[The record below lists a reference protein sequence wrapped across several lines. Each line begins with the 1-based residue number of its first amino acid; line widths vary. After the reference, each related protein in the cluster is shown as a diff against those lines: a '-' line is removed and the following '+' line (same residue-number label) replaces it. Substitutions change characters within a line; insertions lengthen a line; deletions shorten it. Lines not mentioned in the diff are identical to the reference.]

1 MSNAILNNV
10 YNHYLTTYA
19 PKSTT
24 QYDTHKKS
32 DLRKIYNS
40 IVKLSKDSP
49 WYLDVKSAE
58 TKEYAIGIKEGAR
71 QLHNTIA
78 ALGDLES
85 DSLLGKKTASS
96 SNPDA
101 VLATYIGDGSKNSP
115 APMLEIS
122 VEHLAAS
129 QENMGS
135 YLPDTK
141 IGLPS
146 DTYSFDVAINDL
158 NYQFQFHIEDNETNK
173 EVQTRLVRLI
183 NNADIGIEARL
194 DEGNARSS
202 IRLTSAFTGL
212 PEGKDN
218 IFSITD
224 EHTEKASGAVEY
236 FGLSYNTRQASN
248 SFFTLNGQQRSTASN
263 TFTVGANY
271 EIELV
276 GETDGEIPVRIGLKT
291 DLESL
296 TDNIG
301 SLIGS
306 YNSFVSAAG
315 NYTDS
320 SGISNKLSREMGK
333 IASLYKEEMDK
344 MGIRMQSDRT
354 LSIDEEV
361 LKESVLSG
369 SEDFSYDTLKNFAN
383 ALVKKTSQVSL
394 NPMAYVDRTIAAYK
408 NPGKSF
414 ANPYVT
420 SSYSGMIFNSYC

>member
-122 VEHLAAS
+122 VEHLATS
-129 QENMGS
+129 QENMGT

>member
-1 MSNAILNNV
+1 MSAVLNNV

-40 IVKLSKDSP
+40 IVKISKDSP
-49 WYLDVKSAE
+49 WYLDVKSDE

-101 VLATYIGDGSKNSP
+101 VLATYIGDNSKYSP

-122 VEHLAAS
+122 VEHLATS
-129 QENMGS
+129 QENMGT

-202 IRLTSAFTGL
+202 IRLTSTFTGL

-218 IFSITD
+218 IFTITD

-248 SFFTLNGQQRSTASN
+248 SSFTLNGQQRSTASN

-276 GETDGEIPVRIGLKT
+276 GETDGEIPVKVGLKT

-296 TDNIG
+296 TDNVG

-306 YNSFVSAAG
+306 YNSFVNAAG